1 MKRGIHLNAFWGKSH
16 WIAEGEA
23 ETPQLEGELQRLVIL
38 LGGEDV
44 TTAFVILTLSVPDLC
59 LLDILPSTSLTKV
72 EELANCKI
80 S

>member
-1 MKRGIHLNAFWGKSH
+1 MS
-16 WIAEGEA
+16 
-23 ETPQLEGELQRLVIL
+23 QLGELQRLVIL